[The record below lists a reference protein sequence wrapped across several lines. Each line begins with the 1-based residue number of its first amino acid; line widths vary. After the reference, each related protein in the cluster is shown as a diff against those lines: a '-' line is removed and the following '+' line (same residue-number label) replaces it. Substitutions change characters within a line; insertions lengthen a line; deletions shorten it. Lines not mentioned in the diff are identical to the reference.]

1 MNNDSI
7 LTSIKKLLSGIPSEN
22 TEFDKDIIY
31 AINSWFIVLS
41 QVGVGPRT
49 GFNITNASTTW
60 NDYSDNQF
68 INSMVSEYILA
79 KVKITFDPPQSSAAL
94 DCLKNLA
101 AEYEW
106 RLNVYAESGN

>member
-1 MNNDSI
+1 MNDSI
-7 LTSIKKLLSGIPSEN
+7 LTSIKKLLSGIPAEN

-41 QVGVGPRT
+41 QVGVGLRQ

-60 NDYSDNQF
+60 NDYSDDPF

-79 KVKITFDPPQSSAAL
+79 KVKITFDPPQSSTAL
-94 DCLKNLA
+94 ECLKALA